1 MDYKTLLNSISKS
14 LCEEFQ
20 DRTDLTLAEWLYDE
34 FDNIKELNLTLQE
47 VEEEVKK
54 NGDVIAAHM
63 VERTLGFYSNFENNQ
78 PKRGDNIKPLINV

>member
-1 MDYKTLLNSISKS
+1 MFNVIKLNDMDYKTLLNSISKS

-54 NGDVIAAHM
+54 FMYKVSGQYYT
-63 VERTLGFYSNFENNQ
+63 RTWLE
-78 PKRGDNIKPLINV
+78 K